1 MGLKRWVELTKDC
14 GKIKQKTV
22 GLLVDTIREAVP
34 MSRSESQN
42 ILLLGSKKSW
52 IRLIVPKAHD
62 PIRISG

>member
-1 MGLKRWVELTKDC
+1 VELTKDC

-42 ILLLGSKKSW
+42 ILLLGSKKS
-52 IRLIVPKAHD
+52 
-62 PIRISG
+62 